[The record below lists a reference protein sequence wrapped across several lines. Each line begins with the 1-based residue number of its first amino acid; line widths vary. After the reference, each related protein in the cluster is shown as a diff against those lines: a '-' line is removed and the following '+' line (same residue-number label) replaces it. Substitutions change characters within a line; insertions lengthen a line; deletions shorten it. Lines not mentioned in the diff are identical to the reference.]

1 MTVFSFKFCQS
12 LRHNYLIFLGKWRRN
27 YFFNTVHHSLVHICC
42 FVFSHLRQQFTYKI
56 LGPNLTGA
64 FLFLHF
70 NQSFLSC
77 LWLVCKL
84 VRIYFIGNTRLCL
97 QLLFGVWNIIIVW
110 SKFVPNYTV
119 LLNTRF
125 NNRIIFFSV
134 TYFVSYT
141 IWSA

>member
-1 MTVFSFKFCQS
+1 
-12 LRHNYLIFLGKWRRN
+12 
-27 YFFNTVHHSLVHICC
+27 
-42 FVFSHLRQQFTYKI
+42 LRQQFTYKI